1 MELSSLNELDFNES
15 GEWPF
20 PIKVI
25 AIIILCALVWGATYW
40 FVIKEKQESLV
51 VLEQK
56 ESQLKSTFEAKQV
69 KASNLDAYKA
79 QMKEIKISF
88 ASMLQQLPR
97 KNEVA
102 DLLIDISRTGLING
116 LEFQLFKP
124 GGEHPV
130 DFYAELPIS
139 MVVTG
144 TYHQL
149 GEFASGIAALPRIV
163 TLHDFSMKPL
173 KSGDEQM
180 TMTVTAK
187 TYRYFDEEE

>member
-15 GEWPF
+15 GEWPL
-20 PIKVI
+20 PIK
-25 AIIILCALVWGATYW
+25 IISILILCALVWGATYW
-40 FVIKEKQESLV
+40 FFIKEKQEALV

-69 KASNLDAYKA
+69 KASNLEAYKE
-79 QMKEIKISF
+79 QMKEIKTSF

-124 GGEHPV
+124 GGERPV

-139 MVVTG
+139 MQVTG

-173 KSGDEQM
+173 KGGEEQM

-187 TYRYFDEEE
+187 TYRYYDEDE

>member
-1 MELSSLNELDFNES
+1 MELSSLSELDFNES

-56 ESQLKSTFEAKQV
+56 ESQLKNTFEAKQV